1 MYTLSLKNNLK
12 NDGMLQSVSPDLLN
26 IRQIK
31 IHVRVIFISHSL
43 TQSINLL
50 EGWHFLFVF

>member
-31 IHVRVIFISHSL
+31 IHVRVIFYLSQSHA
-43 TQSINLL
+43 
-50 EGWHFLFVF
+50 EH